1 MDKSNGP
8 VVRLPG
14 DVATNSR
21 VLGLPVVTDDGYNHA
36 PGCHWCKGQANS
48 DTCPRSVWLREYS
61 RHGIEAAG
69 LAED

>member
-1 MDKSNGP
+1 MDDP
-8 VVRLPG
+8 M
-14 DVATNSR
+14 
-21 VLGLPVVTDDGYNHA
+21 